1 MSKNRRLVLS
11 MIAMLSLALGS
22 WAILSA
28 GDSTTAPSRAADA
41 NATEWSSSPETTD
54 LFTPAAGGGS
64 TKCCDPSQEPGVGG
78 NPLCFEGHTC
88 CSDGVW
94 RCNNADATPSCDPG
108 TECGVCGLSGAP
120 CTSPADCC
128 SGRCKGSG
136 TCR

>member
-1 MSKNRRLVLS
+1 MTTNRRLVLS
-11 MIAMLSLALGS
+11 LIALLSLALGS

-28 GDSTTAPSRAADA
+28 GDSTTAPPRAADA
-41 NATEWSSSPETTD
+41 IAAEALLSVDTAD
-54 LFTPAAGGGS
+54 LFTPAAGGS
-64 TKCCDPSQEPGVGG
+64 TKCCDPGQEPGVGG

-108 TECGVCGLSGAP
+108 TVCGACALSGAP
-120 CTSPADCC
+120 CVSHADCC
-128 SGRCKGSG
+128 SGKCKGNG